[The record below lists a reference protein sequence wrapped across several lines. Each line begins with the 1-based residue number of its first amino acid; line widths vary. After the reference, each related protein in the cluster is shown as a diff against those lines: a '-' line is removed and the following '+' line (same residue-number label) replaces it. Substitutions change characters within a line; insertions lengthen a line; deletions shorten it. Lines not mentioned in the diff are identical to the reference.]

1 MYDKINLGN
10 RIYIARKNKGLK
22 QSDIC
27 KVINIGQSA
36 FSDLETGKREI
47 TLTELYKLA
56 DALDAPVAWLLGID
70 TDNALTAVEILKLE
84 EFRQYL
90 LGIRKK

>member
-1 MYDKINLGN
+1 MYDKVSLGN
-10 RIYIARKNKGLK
+10 KIYIARKNKGLK

-27 KVINIGQSA
+27 QAINIGQSA

-56 DALDAPVAWLLGID
+56 DALDAPISWLLGINL
-70 TDNALTAVEILKLE
+70 DNALTATEMLKLE

-90 LGIRKK
+90 INIRKK